1 MTPES
6 GLAWQGISS
15 GADRLFFPSMTHS
28 AGKGGLLVLVS
39 GHASEDGG
47 DEEFYSVAFDQVEAF
62 WAIEDRY
69 YGLLGGA
76 VDTGSVVSVTDQS
89 TALARLDPL
98 ASEKLK
104 HYALLGGFMQYEVLS
119 PRDPIIMR
127 HDNEAAAVKVA
138 QEVLQ

>member
-28 AGKGGLLVLVS
+28 AGQGGLLIVVS
-39 GHASEDGG
+39 GHASQDGSG
-47 DEEFYSVAFDQVEAF
+47 EEFYSVAFDRVEAF

-76 VDTGSVVSVTDQS
+76 VDTGSVVNVTDQS
-89 TALARLDPL
+89 AALSRMDAF

-119 PRDPIIMR
+119 PQDPIIVR
-127 HDNEAAAVKVA
+127 HENEAAAVKAA